1 MFEGGATVS
10 REGESEGG
18 RETRDARGAKGY
30 DDGYSIRCMVTLDGV
45 PDWWVMLG
53 MRMVGTMVV
62 VGDIA
67 PWSMS
72 AVVLSEKCAPVHV
85 RPLSV

>member
-30 DDGYSIRCMVTLDGV
+30 DDAYGIRWTMVTLDGV
-45 PDWWVMLG
+45 PDSWVMLG
-53 MRMVGTMVV
+53 MRMVGTV

-72 AVVLSEKCAPVHV
+72 AVVLSEKCRPVHV